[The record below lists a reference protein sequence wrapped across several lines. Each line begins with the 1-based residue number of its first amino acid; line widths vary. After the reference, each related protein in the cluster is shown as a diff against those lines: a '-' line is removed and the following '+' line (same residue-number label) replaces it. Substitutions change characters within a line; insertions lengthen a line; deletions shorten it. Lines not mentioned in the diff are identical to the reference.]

1 MSRKNRTPK
10 ENERRAKIRE
20 LLQMGGISSM
30 DDIQN
35 LFKVNYLPDLKTY
48 DLTRGAMCFMVKV
61 KNTLRTAEIM
71 KIAICDDVPE
81 FANEL
86 KGKVEEICAKND
98 WPLEYA
104 IFTSPRIML
113 AEDLSSYQVVF
124 LDIDMPEIN
133 GLEAAK
139 ELRTRYPDVILVF
152 VTAFIEYAPAGYHV
166 EAFRYLL
173 KQQIEGDLPHV
184 MSDIN
189 HRLRESTDTISVE
202 LKSGSTLI
210 PLKKI
215 MYLEGTPNRMVL
227 FHVDYDSSPI
237 EAIGK
242 LTDYEQRLDGK
253 GFLRLQKSF
262 IANMSQISK
271 ISSYQVTLRNGV
283 TLKASEK
290 YYKQV
295 HASFLQWK
303 GQYL

>member
-1 MSRKNRTPK
+1 
-10 ENERRAKIRE
+10 
-20 LLQMGGISSM
+20 
-30 DDIQN
+30 
-35 LFKVNYLPDLKTY
+35 
-48 DLTRGAMCFMVKV
+48 MCFIVKAD
-61 KNTLRTAEIM
+61 KTLRMAEIM
-71 KIAICDDVPE
+71 KIAICDDVLE
-81 FANEL
+81 FGYEL
-86 KGKVEEICAKND
+86 KCKVEGICAKND
-98 WPLEYA
+98 WPLEYSV
-104 IFTSPRIML
+104 FTSPRVML
-113 AEDLSSYQVVF
+113 AEELSSYQVVF
-124 LDIDMPEIN
+124 MDIDMPGIN
-133 GLEAAK
+133 GLEAAR
-139 ELRTRYPDVILVF
+139 ELRAKYPDVILVF

-173 KQQIEGDLPHV
+173 KQQIEDDLPHV
-184 MSDIN
+184 MEDIY
-189 HRLRESTDTISVE
+189 HRLHDSSDTISVE
-202 LKSGSTLI
+202 RKSGLALI

-227 FHVDYDSSPI
+227 FHLDYDSRPI

-242 LTDYEQRLDGK
+242 LADYEQRLEGK

-271 ISSYQVTLRNGV
+271 IRSYQVILRNGV

>member
-1 MSRKNRTPK
+1 
-10 ENERRAKIRE
+10 
-20 LLQMGGISSM
+20 
-30 DDIQN
+30 
-35 LFKVNYLPDLKTY
+35 
-48 DLTRGAMCFMVKV
+48 MVKC
-61 KNTLRTAEIM
+61 KNTLRTGEIM

-81 FANEL
+81 FGNEL
-86 KGKVEEICAKND
+86 KGKAEEICAEND
-98 WPLEYA
+98 WPLECTV
-104 IFTSPRIML
+104 FTSPRVML

-124 LDIDMPEIN
+124 LDIDMPGIN

-139 ELRTRYPDVILVF
+139 ELRIRYPDVILVF

-173 KQQIEGDLPHV
+173 KQQINDNLPPV
-184 MSDIN
+184 MAEIH
-189 HRLRESTDTISVE
+189 HRLRESADTISVE

-215 MYLEGTPNRMVL
+215 LYLEGTPNRKVL
-227 FHVDYDSSPI
+227 FHVDYDSRPI

-242 LTDYEQRLDGK
+242 LTDYEQRLEGK

>member
-1 MSRKNRTPK
+1 M
-10 ENERRAKIRE
+10 
-20 LLQMGGISSM
+20 
-30 DDIQN
+30 
-35 LFKVNYLPDLKTY
+35 LK
-48 DLTRGAMCFMVKV
+48 G

-71 KIAICDDVPE
+71 KIVICDDVPE
-81 FANEL
+81 FGNEL
-86 KGKVEEICAKND
+86 KGKAEEICAEND
-98 WPLEYA
+98 WPLECA
-104 IFTSPRIML
+104 VFTSPRVML

-124 LDIDMPEIN
+124 LDIDMPGIN

-173 KQQIEGDLPHV
+173 KQQINGSLPQV
-184 MSDIN
+184 MADIH
-189 HRLRESTDTISVE
+189 HRLRESADTISVQ
-202 LKSGSTLI
+202 LKSGSILI

-215 MYLEGTPNRMVL
+215 LYLEGTPNRKVL
-227 FHVDYDSSPI
+227 FHVDYDSRPI
-237 EAIGK
+237 EAVGK
-242 LTDYEQRLDGK
+242 LTDYEQRLEGK

-262 IANMSQISK
+262 IANMAQISK

>member
-1 MSRKNRTPK
+1 
-10 ENERRAKIRE
+10 
-20 LLQMGGISSM
+20 
-30 DDIQN
+30 
-35 LFKVNYLPDLKTY
+35 
-48 DLTRGAMCFMVKV
+48 MCFMVKV
-61 KNTLRTAEIM
+61 KNTLRMAEIM

-81 FANEL
+81 FGCEL
-86 KGKVEEICAKND
+86 KCKVEEICAKND
-98 WPLEYA
+98 WSLEYTV
-104 IFTSPRIML
+104 FTSPRGML
-113 AEDLSSYQVVF
+113 AEDLSSFQVIF
-124 LDIDMPEIN
+124 LDIDMPGIN

-173 KQQIEGDLPHV
+173 KQQINDNLPHV
-184 MSDIN
+184 MADIH
-189 HRLRESTDTISVE
+189 HRLRESADTISVE

-215 MYLEGTPNRMVL
+215 MYLEGTANRMVL
-227 FHVDYDSSPI
+227 FHVDYDSRPI
-237 EAIGK
+237 EAVGK
-242 LTDYEQRLDGK
+242 LTDYEQRLESK